1 MTILFVY
8 LSLNNY
14 KTVLKPKSSEYFI
27 QRFEQKNFKQKHS
40 MRQIFIQQK
49 SIGVSEISEVKIPNI
64 TRDELPP
71 VLKALQHIYVV
82 PELNKK
88 VFKILSKSIDNV
100 DVRKGR
106 KGMSLWE
113 VLVLAVIRNSLDT
126 NYDRL
131 HDFANYHTMVRA
143 IMGVHTEFG
152 YNKDAQQYGLQTI
165 KDNVKLLTAELID
178 EINLAVIDTGHSL
191 VKKKEEEKLKI
202 SVDTYA
208 LESNVHF
215 PTDLNLLWDSIRKV
229 ISIFVWLSINYDL
242 KGWRKEKEWRKR
254 LKGLFRV
261 SARVH
266 KSGGKNKDFR
276 LKEIVS
282 SYLNLSKSLL
292 AKSLD
297 SIDELTKNGVTDIK
311 LAAKLIEFDY
321 YKEML
326 IKHIDLVERRIIKD
340 ETIPASEK
348 LVSIFETHTEWLQ
361 KGKSGRKR
369 VEFGHNMLIASDQF
383 QFIVYHKVIEGVA
396 DVDLTEET
404 IDELSKNY
412 CDLLYSVSFDKGF
425 SSKKVKEAIEEAGKV
440 DLLILPKRGK
450 RNQKEQEEEND
461 KEFTKLRN
469 KHSRIE
475 SDINRLEHNGLNTC
489 LDKGIENFKRYASI
503 GVLSYNL
510 HNLGRILMK
519 QEAKEKSKLL
529 KKRTA

>member
-1 MTILFVY
+1 
-8 LSLNNY
+8 
-14 KTVLKPKSSEYFI
+14 
-27 QRFEQKNFKQKHS
+27 
-40 MRQIFIQQK
+40 MRQIFKQQK

-82 PELNKK
+82 PEINKK

-100 DVRKGR
+100 NVNKGR

-131 HDFANYHTMVRA
+131 HDFANYHIMVRS

-165 KDNVKLLTAELID
+165 KDNVKLLTSELID
-178 EINLAVIDTGHSL
+178 EINLAVIETGHSL

-215 PTDLNLLWDSIRKV
+215 PTDLNLLWDSIRKT
-229 ISIFVWLSINYDL
+229 ISILVWLSINYNI
-242 KGWRKEKEWRKR
+242 KGWRKEKEWTRR

-261 SARVH
+261 SAKVH
-266 KSGGKNKDFR
+266 KGGGKNKDIR
-276 LKEIVS
+276 LKDVVS
-282 SYLNLSKSLL
+282 AYLNLSKSLL
-292 AKSLD
+292 DKALK
-297 SIDELTKNGVTDIK
+297 SIDELTKNDIIDIK
-311 LAAKLIEFDY
+311 LAAKLIELDH

-348 LVSIFETHTEWLQ
+348 IVSIFETHTEWLQ

-396 DVDLTEET
+396 DVDLTEDT
-404 IDELSKNY
+404 IDELYEKY
-412 CDLLYSVSFDKGF
+412 PKLLYSVSFDKGF
-425 SSKKVKEAIEEAGKV
+425 SSKKVKEAIISSGKV
-440 DLLILPKRGK
+440 ERLILPKRGK
-450 RNQKEQEEEND
+450 RNQEELEEENS
-461 KEFTKLRN
+461 KEYKKLKN
-469 KHSRIE
+469 KHCRVE

-489 LDKGIENFKRYASI
+489 PDKGLKNFKRYASI
-503 GVLSYNL
+503 GVLSCNL
-510 HNLGRILMK
+510 HNLGRILIK
-519 QEAKEKSKLL
+519 QDIKEKDKLQ
-529 KKRTA
+529 KKQAA